1 MAKQLPTATRA
12 IMPTLPKAS
21 RRKFLIGTS
30 AALGLVIGYVVWP
43 RHPKLNLSAAK
54 DEAIVNGWL
63 KIGTDGRVVVI
74 VPQAEMGQ
82 GVYTALPMIVADEL
96 GVAWETVS
104 VEPAPLHPLYAN
116 FKITEGAVAAI
127 PKAAQGVA
135 TWALQQLIDR
145 YSMHVTGGSTSV
157 RSYHDTLRLAGA
169 SARDML
175 RKAAARQWGIDWQ
188 QTEAFGGMV
197 HHGDKSLRYADLAPK
212 AAVEDAPSAPV
223 LKRRD
228 TFNIVGNSVPRLDI
242 PSKVDGTAIYGADVR
257 LPDMLYAAIRH
268 GPIGGRFNHYDKQ
281 AIGANAEVLGVVE
294 GPNWLAVV
302 GRRYW
307 AARTVL
313 EPLKIEFDQRQSDQ
327 ISTEW
332 IHGRLKAALKDG
344 KPHVYESTGD
354 VDAALKGAGTLVSAN
369 YEVPYLAHACLE
381 PMTATAR
388 SNADGSLEI
397 WAPTQSITLVA
408 MGVAKALDMAQDK
421 IRVYATLVGGG
432 FGRKAESDVC
442 IEAALI
448 ARHMKGPVQLIWSR
462 EDDIRADRFRPMA
475 LAKLSAVVDK
485 SGKISAFDVRAAS
498 QSTSGSFLDRN
509 LPAIASHEPDDGS
522 VQGLTKTP
530 YDFSASRVA
539 HVMDKMVIPV
549 GFWRSVGHSQNAFFV
564 EGFIDELA
572 YAAKQDPLQF
582 RLMHLSKSPR
592 HATVLQA
599 AADKAGPLAAGRG
612 RGYALHESFGSIV
625 AHVADVT
632 VSDSGELS
640 VKHIACAVDCGDV
653 IHPDTVVGQME
664 GGIIFALSAVLH
676 GQIGFAHGVTEQSNF
691 DGYPLATLAETPEI
705 SVEIIRSGHALGG
718 IGEVAVPPLAPAITN
733 AIFNATGV
741 RVRQLPLD
749 GQHLVSEE
757 QMLRA
762 RQKTQVEKRAEAE
775 ATGSKVAVPD
785 AGDSTAAA
793 TAGTQ

>member
-1 MAKQLPTATRA
+1 MVQDTPTATRA
-12 IMPTLPKAS
+12 IMPTLPKAN
-21 RRKFLIGTS
+21 RRKFLIGTG
-30 AALGLVIGYVVWP
+30 AAIGLVIGYVVWP

-82 GVYTALPMIVADEL
+82 GVYTSLPMIVADEL
-96 GVAWETVS
+96 GVAWESVS

-116 FKITEGAVAAI
+116 FNMTEDAVAPM
-127 PKAAQGVA
+127 PKAMQGVA
-135 TWALQQLIDR
+135 AWGLRQLIDR
-145 YSMHVTGGSTSV
+145 YSMHITGGSTSV

-175 RKAAARQWGIDWQ
+175 RKAAARQWGVDWLE
-188 QTEAFGGMV
+188 TEAFGGMV

-212 AAVEDAPSAPV
+212 AAAEDAPSAPV
-223 LKRRD
+223 LKSRD
-228 TFNIVGNSVPRLDI
+228 KFNIVGNSVPRLDV

-257 LPDMLYAAIRH
+257 LPDMVYAAIRH
-268 GPIGGRFNHYDKQ
+268 GPIGGGKIGTYDKQ
-281 AIGANAEVLGVVE
+281 AIGANTEVLGVVE
-294 GPNWLAVV
+294 GHNWLAVV
-302 GRRYW
+302 GKRYW

-313 EPLKIEFDQRQSDQ
+313 DPLKIEFDQRAADQ
-327 ISTEW
+327 ISTDW
-332 IHGRLKAALKDG
+332 VHGRLKSALKNG
-344 KPHVYESTGD
+344 KPHVYETTGD
-354 VDAALKGAGTLVSAN
+354 VDGALKGEGTLVSAN

-388 SNADGSLEI
+388 ANTDGTLEI

-421 IRVYATLVGGG
+421 IRVYPTFVGGG

-448 ARHMKGPVQLIWSR
+448 ARQMKRPVQLIWSR
-462 EDDIRADRFRPMA
+462 EEDMRAGRFRPMA
-475 LAKLSAVVDK
+475 LAKLSGVVDK
-485 SGKISAFDVRAAS
+485 SGTVSAFDVRAAS

-509 LPAIASHEPDDGS
+509 LPAIANHEPDEGS
-522 VQGLTKTP
+522 VQGLTKMP
-530 YDFSASRVA
+530 YDFGAMRVA
-539 HVMDKMVIPV
+539 HVMDKMAIPV

-564 EGFIDELA
+564 EAFVDELA
-572 YAAKQDPLQF
+572 HAAKQDPLQF
-582 RLMHLSKSPR
+582 RLAHLTKSPR
-592 HATVLQA
+592 HAKVLQT
-599 AADKAGPLAAGRG
+599 AADKAGPLVAGRG

-625 AHVADVT
+625 AQVADVT

-640 VKHIACAVDCGDV
+640 VKRVVCAVDCGDV

-664 GGIIFALSAVLH
+664 GGIIFALSAALH

-691 DGYPLATLAETPEI
+691 DGYPLVTLAETPEI

-718 IGEVAVPPLAPAITN
+718 IGEVAVPPLAPALTN

-749 GQHLVSEE
+749 GQHLVTEE

-762 RQKTQVEKRAEAE
+762 KQQKQTDKRTEAE
-775 ATGSKVAVPD
+775 HTGSKTGVPD
-785 AGDSTAAA
+785 AGDNAA
-793 TAGTQ
+793 TKAGTQ